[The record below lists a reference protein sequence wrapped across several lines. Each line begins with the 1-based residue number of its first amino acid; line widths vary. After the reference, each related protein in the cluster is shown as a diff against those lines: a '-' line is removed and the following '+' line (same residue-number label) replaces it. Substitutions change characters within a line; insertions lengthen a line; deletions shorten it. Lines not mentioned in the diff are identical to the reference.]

1 MYALACRHGWGM
13 RANPREGVAL
23 LRKAVDI
30 AMHEV
35 AEDEDT
41 SSTRPTADFMEKKSH
56 RAQFALAIYELAI
69 SHLNGWGVEQ
79 DKALA
84 LRCFEIAGNWGDP
97 DALTEAGFCYAE
109 GVGCKKD
116 LKKAAKF
123 YRLAAEKGV
132 SMVGNSWIY
141 KDKYN
146 DNDDK
151 NDRKARSRKAAANE
165 EKPRSKSKTRSIFGR
180 KRGNTMKGEQ
190 SLAQPSVSMES
201 SRA

>member
-1 MYALACRHGWGM
+1 M

-30 AMHEV
+30 GMLEV

-41 SSTRPTADFMEKKSH
+41 ASPLPKADFQEKKAH
-56 RAQFALAIYELAI
+56 RAQFALAIYELGI

-84 LRCFEIAGNWGDP
+84 LRCFEIAGSWGDA

-109 GVGCKKD
+109 GVGCKKN
-116 LKKAAKF
+116 LRKAAKF

-146 DNDDK
+146 DDEN
-151 NDRKARSRKAAANE
+151 NDRNARSKKIPE
-165 EKPRSKSKTRSIFGR
+165 DKEKKPRSKSKTRSFFGR
-180 KRGNTMKGEQ
+180 KRGNTLSDKAPA
-190 SLAQPSVSMES
+190 SPKVSIE
-201 SRA
+201 R